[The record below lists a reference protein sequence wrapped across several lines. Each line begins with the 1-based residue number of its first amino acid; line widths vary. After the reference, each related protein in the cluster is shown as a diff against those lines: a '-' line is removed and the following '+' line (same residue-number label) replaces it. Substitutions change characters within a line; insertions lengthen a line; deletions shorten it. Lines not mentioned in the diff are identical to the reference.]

1 MAARTRHLRR
11 TEHGAVAVLVVLAFA
26 ALLTFLGAALN
37 LGHLQAVRGELQNA
51 GDAGALAGARVL
63 DGTGTGLANAPV
75 VALATGRRNPTDAL
89 ASVDVQLPDIAT
101 GHWDVTTRT
110 FTALSDPAQAG
121 VINAVRVRTFRDAAH
136 SGAVELAFR
145 GPQTSDVA
153 AAATAVG
160 GGPSYV
166 PCAQMPMVVSKCNVP
181 ALQCDVDFTVTWN
194 NDWSDT
200 AGWASFPPNTTVSA
214 ATVKAD
220 INAAGAGACTRVANG
235 EIANILNGDATSACQ
250 TLRTVWSND
259 PGHDWI
265 VPVVD
270 TGGCP
275 TRYVQE
281 APVIDWLYFRITEV
295 VCQGSPKYYRVRL
308 LCNHDPPPGARPGG
322 SFNQSISPVPPSLV
336 E

>member
-1 MAARTRHLRR
+1 MARRPRHLRR

-26 ALLTFLGAALN
+26 ALLAFLGAALD

-63 DGTGTGLANAPV
+63 DGSGTGLANAPV
-75 VALATGRRNPTDAL
+75 VARATGRRNPTDAL
-89 ASVDVQLPDIAT
+89 PSVDVQLPDIAT
-101 GHWDVTTRT
+101 GQWDVATRT
-110 FTALSDPAQAG
+110 FTAISDPAQAG

-136 SGAVELAFR
+136 SGAVGLAFR
-145 GPQTSDVA
+145 QQPANVA

-200 AGWASFPPNTTVSA
+200 AGWASFPPQANVSA

-220 INAAGAGACTRVANG
+220 LLAAGNGACTAVENG
-235 EIANILNGDATSACQ
+235 EIANILNGDAVSACQ
-250 TLRTVWSND
+250 TLLGVWSSD
-259 PGHDWI
+259 PDHDWI
-265 VPVVD
+265 IPVVD

-275 TRYVQE
+275 TRYVQH
-281 APVIDWLYFRITEV
+281 APVVDWLYFRITEV
-295 VCQGSPKYYRVRL
+295 VCHGSPKYYRVRL

-322 SFNQSISPVPPSLV
+322 TFNQSISPVPPSLV